1 MLPAVEDEVNR
12 YYSELNLKEP
22 AVQNPF
28 THRVQISRWQ
38 KKLEV
43 GIYWL
48 LLSVLKS

>member
-12 YYSELNLKEP
+12 YYSELNLKKP
-22 AVQNPF
+22 AIQNPF